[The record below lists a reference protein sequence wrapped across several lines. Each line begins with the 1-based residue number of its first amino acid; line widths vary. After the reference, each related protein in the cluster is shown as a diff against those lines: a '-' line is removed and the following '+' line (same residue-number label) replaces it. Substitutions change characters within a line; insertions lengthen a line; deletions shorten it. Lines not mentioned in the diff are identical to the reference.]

1 MDKQQVDWDPRSEPV
16 QKNQIAA
23 YDDMRGRCPVAH
35 SAYGNWTVFR
45 HEDTVRILDDHETFS
60 NVVSA
65 HLSVPNG
72 MDPPEH
78 TPFRKI
84 NERYFTPE
92 RMAAFEPACRAISR
106 ELVAALPRREV
117 ELMAGLAE
125 DFANHIQ
132 CSFMGWPDSLREP
145 LRLWTQ
151 KNHEATLALD
161 RAAMS
166 AVAIEF
172 DGYIRDQ
179 LRVRREAGD
188 GAPDDN
194 TTRLLA
200 ETVDG
205 RAMTDAEIVS
215 TVRNWTVGELGTIA
229 ASVGIIIH
237 YLAAHPEVQQ
247 QLREHPETIEHATDE
262 ILRMQAPLIA
272 NRRRTTKP
280 VTIAGR
286 DIPEGE
292 RVMVLWASANRDED
306 VFGNPDEFRLDRD
319 PADNLLYGRGIHA
332 CPGAPLAR
340 LELRVLLE
348 ELLAATSALETVPG
362 KDPVHAAYPGGGY
375 TTLPLIVH

>member
-1 MDKQQVDWDPRSEPV
+1 
-16 QKNQIAA
+16 
-23 YDDMRGRCPVAH
+23 
-35 SAYGNWTVFR
+35 
-45 HEDTVRILDDHETFS
+45 
-60 NVVSA
+60 
-65 HLSVPNG
+65 
-72 MDPPEH
+72 
-78 TPFRKI
+78 
-84 NERYFTPE
+84 
-92 RMAAFEPACRAISR
+92 
-106 ELVAALPRREV
+106 
-117 ELMAGLAE
+117 
-125 DFANHIQ
+125 
-132 CSFMGWPDSLREP
+132 
-145 LRLWTQ
+145 
-151 KNHEATLALD
+151 
-161 RAAMS
+161 MS

-362 KDPVHAAYPGGGY
+362 KDPVHAVYPGGGY

>member
-1 MDKQQVDWDPRSEPV
+1 
-16 QKNQIAA
+16 
-23 YDDMRGRCPVAH
+23 
-35 SAYGNWTVFR
+35 
-45 HEDTVRILDDHETFS
+45 
-60 NVVSA
+60 
-65 HLSVPNG
+65 

-78 TPFRKI
+78 TLFREI
-84 NERYFTPE
+84 NERYFTLE
-92 RMAAFEPACRAISR
+92 RMAAFEPAVRAISR
-106 ELVAALPRREV
+106 ELVAGLPRGGV

-125 DFANHIQ
+125 AFANHIQ

-151 KNHEATLALD
+151 KNHEATLTLD

-166 AVAIEF
+166 AVAVEF
-172 DGYIRDQ
+172 DSYIREQ
-179 LRVRREAGD
+179 LRVRREAGA

-229 ASVGIIIH
+229 ASVGIIVH
-237 YLAAHPEVQQ
+237 YLAAHSDVQQ
-247 QLREHPETIEHATDE
+247 QLREHPEAIEHATDE
-262 ILRMQAPLIA
+262 ILRMHAPLIA
-272 NRRRTTKP
+272 NRRRTTTP

-286 DIPEGE
+286 DIPGGE

-306 VFGNPDEFRLDRD
+306 VFGDPDEFRLDRD

-348 ELLAATSALETVPG
+348 ELLAATTAIETVPG
-362 KDPVHAAYPGGGY
+362 KDPAHAAYPGGGY
-375 TTLPLIVH
+375 TILPLMVR